1 MQHGAEIGQIN
12 GELANLRARLEIYR
26 RSASMLRRFFT
37 LVIPAAAL
45 VLAILLFL
53 HDALEGVF
61 LAGMALVVG
70 VLIALVFKN
79 SDLQWI
85 DFAAAP
91 FANGFV
97 WRMYRPGFFYPDAS
111 AKPRNDVELLEIQIA
126 ERERRLSEL
135 RSL

>member
-1 MQHGAEIGQIN
+1 MEHGAEIDRLDR
-12 GELANLRARLEIYR
+12 ELANLRARLEIYR
-26 RSASMLRRFFT
+26 QSVSILRRFFT
-37 LVIPAAAL
+37 LVIPAAVL

-53 HDALEGVF
+53 HDALEDVF
-61 LAGMALVVG
+61 FAGMVLVVG
-70 VLIALVFKN
+70 VLIAVVFKN

-97 WRMYRPGFFYPDAS
+97 DRMYRPGFFYPDAF